1 MKIQLLYFTGC
12 PNVDR
17 ARIAVRDAVLAEGIE
32 AQVEEIDVESPD
44 APEAMRGWGSPTI
57 LVDGSD
63 VTGVGRSS
71 GTSCRLYADGA
82 PSIEQIRAGLA
93 TARRQR

>member
-17 ARIAVRDAVLAEGIE
+17 ARTAVREAVLAEGIDE
-32 AQVEEIDVESPD
+32 QVEEIDVESPD
-44 APEAMRGWGSPTI
+44 APEAVRGWGSPTI

-63 VTGVGRSS
+63 VTGAGRSS
-71 GTSCRLYADGA
+71 GTACRLYADGA
-82 PSIEQIRAGLA
+82 PSVEQIRAGLVA
-93 TARRQR
+93 ARRRR